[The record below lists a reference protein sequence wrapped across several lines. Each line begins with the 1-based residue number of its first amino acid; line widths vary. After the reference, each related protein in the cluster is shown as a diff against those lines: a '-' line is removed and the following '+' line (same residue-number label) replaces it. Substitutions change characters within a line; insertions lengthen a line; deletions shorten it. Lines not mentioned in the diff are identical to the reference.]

1 MKNDVVIEAKTQKYH
16 LRYWEKLTW
25 AARIN
30 RKKETESEKVLWNK
44 LLRKKQLGYKFNR
57 QKPIYRFIADF
68 YCSELCLV
76 IEVDGGYHDNNKDN
90 DKLRDKYFKAFGI
103 TTIRVS
109 DKDVINNIEN
119 VKTKI
124 LDFMASSPVKGRIE
138 EGFKTRNNH

>member
-1 MKNDVVIEAKTQKYH
+1 MKNDLVIEAKTQKYH
-16 LRYWEKLTW
+16 LRYWDKLTR

-30 RKKETESEKVLWNK
+30 RKKETESEKIIWNI
-44 LLRKKQLGYKFNR
+44 LLRKKQLGIKFVR

-76 IEVDGGYHDNNKDN
+76 IEVDGSYHNKKKDN

-109 DKDVINNIEN
+109 DKDVTNNIEK

-124 LDFMASSPVKGRIE
+124 MKFITSSPVKGRIE
-138 EGFKTRNNH
+138 EGF